1 MYKKRGGYCPDSIR
15 FVEDVAHG
23 LHISTEAAAEK
34 EKAAFNAALP
44 ENEPQEIEEEEEE
57 VEEEEEEVEEE
68 ETEKR
73 VKEDEEESKQ
83 ENEENGE
90 TEMET
95 NSGDNKNNE
104 ENNET
109 QEDAEDISDISEI
122 IPKQKNSL
130 KKIEILPGLFG
141 VPEMIAAKGPHINR
155 MVVRGCKAMS
165 SGSFM
170 KHLKMSEEVACFAIS
185 SFLNAEDS
193 VMRAAIIEAC
203 LNGATL
209 DDLDENELL
218 DSQYIHSNRTRVI
231 KLIDRMKL
239 EDYDLAQ
246 DLKTEAEL
254 SHSEKARYINLV
266 QIAEAVAEPREF
278 ELMEMQGISRTID
291 EKHRYALAAIIDVC
305 LF

>member
-1 MYKKRGGYCPDSIR
+1 
-15 FVEDVAHG
+15 
-23 LHISTEAAAEK
+23 
-34 EKAAFNAALP
+34 
-44 ENEPQEIEEEEEE
+44 
-57 VEEEEEEVEEE
+57 
-68 ETEKR
+68 
-73 VKEDEEESKQ
+73 
-83 ENEENGE
+83 
-90 TEMET
+90 
-95 NSGDNKNNE
+95 
-104 ENNET
+104 
-109 QEDAEDISDISEI
+109 
-122 IPKQKNSL
+122 
-130 KKIEILPGLFG
+130 
-141 VPEMIAAKGPHINR
+141 
-155 MVVRGCKAMS
+155 
-165 SGSFM
+165 M

-291 EKHRYALAAIIDVC
+291 EKHRYALAATIDVC